1 MNGDSVRAPVR
12 PWALV
17 ARREIVSK
25 LQDRAFL
32 LGTVASVA
40 LIVVIMAASVFF
52 GERVNTSTVA
62 VAPSSV
68 EMGQAVAAVAPAID
82 DKELVDLL
90 RVADDEAAQAAV
102 RDGRAD
108 AWLYPTT
115 SGWNLAG
122 ESDVS
127 PGLSAVVGQ
136 AVKQEVLAANA
147 DTVGASIEQL
157 TAGAQL
163 STAVLDGD
171 AEQRCFAKAMSFAMA
186 FLFYIASIVFGV
198 ALAASVVEEK
208 ASRIVEIIATKIPV
222 RQLLAGKVLGNTALA
237 LAQMA
242 LYVGLGIVGLMFTP
256 YSTFLPS
263 VSGALVWFAVFFLV
277 GFLLLACLWAVAGAL
292 ASRSEDLQATSMP
305 LTMLTMM
312 ILFGAM
318 LLKGTALTIASYVPP
333 MSAVLMPVRVIEGS
347 AMWWEPVVAIAILLA
362 AALGVIVVAE
372 RLYRRSLLQTQGR
385 VTLRQAWSAPE

>member
-1 MNGDSVRAPVR
+1 M
-12 PWALV
+12 
-17 ARREIVSK
+17 
-25 LQDRAFL
+25 
-32 LGTVASVA
+32 
-40 LIVVIMAASVFF
+40 
-52 GERVNTSTVA
+52 
-62 VAPSSV
+62 
-68 EMGQAVAAVAPAID
+68 
-82 DKELVDLL
+82 
-90 RVADDEAAQAAV
+90 
-102 RDGRAD
+102 
-108 AWLYPTT
+108 
-115 SGWNLAG
+115 
-122 ESDVS
+122 S

-163 STAVLDGD
+163 STAVLDG
-171 AEQRCFAKAMSFAMA
+171 
-186 FLFYIASIVFGV
+186 V
-198 ALAASVVEEK
+198 LARFRQSDELRDGLPLLHCLDRLWGGPCGERRRGEGLAH
-208 ASRIVEIIATKIPV
+208 RQIIATKIPV

-237 LAQMA
+237 LAKWRSMSGWESWID
-242 LYVGLGIVGLMFTP
+242 VHP

-347 AMWWEPVVAIAILLA
+347 ALWWEPVVAIAILLA